1 MNIELTYPWA
11 LLLLPL
17 PLLVYWLT
25 PGYKTRRTAIKVP
38 FFDAM
43 VEALGEKPERGASIL
58 RPAFWQRAL
67 LTLSWGLVVLAL
79 SKPMLLG
86 KPQQRQEFGRD
97 VMVAVDLSDS
107 MNTEDFTSAAGDK
120 LSRLEAAKQV
130 LASFAEKRQGDR
142 LGLIL
147 FGDAAFVQAP
157 FTADHQAWLS
167 LLNEA
172 QTPMA
177 GLSTH
182 MGDAIGLAIKVLLED
197 NSPQGES
204 QKEKLAI
211 VLTDGN
217 DTDSYVAPE
226 DAAKLA
232 KARGVKIHM
241 IAMGDPQTVGETA
254 IDMETINS
262 VAETTDGKAFQ
273 ALNSQ
278 ELNQAYDTINELE
291 PQLYQS
297 TYYQPKSSLHP
308 YLLMVVSFLYLVAFS
323 LATWRHRRKARET
336 A

>member
-38 FFDAM
+38 FFDAL
-43 VEALGEKPERGASIL
+43 VEALDEKPERGASIL

-67 LTLSWGLVVLAL
+67 LTASWVLVVIAL

-107 MNTEDFTSAAGDK
+107 MNTDDFTSASGDK

-197 NSPQGES
+197 NPQQGES
-204 QKEKLAI
+204 TKEKLAI

-232 KARGVKIHM
+232 KARSVKIHM

-254 IDMETINS
+254 IDMDTINS
-262 VAETTDGKAFQ
+262 VAATTGGKAFQ

-308 YLLMVVSFLYLVAFS
+308 YLLMVVSLLYLLAFS
-323 LATWRHRRKARET
+323 FATWRRSRTVRE
-336 A
+336 AA

>member
-38 FFDAM
+38 FFDAL
-43 VEALGEKPERGASIL
+43 VEALDEKPERGASIL

-67 LTLSWGLVVLAL
+67 LTASWVLVVIAL

-107 MNTEDFTSAAGDK
+107 MNTDDFTSASGDK

-197 NSPQGES
+197 NLQQGES
-204 QKEKLAI
+204 PKEKLAI

-232 KARGVKIHM
+232 KARSVKIHM

-254 IDMETINS
+254 IDMDTINS
-262 VAETTDGKAFQ
+262 VAATTGGKAFQ

-308 YLLMVVSFLYLVAFS
+308 YLLMVVSLLYLLAFS
-323 LATWRHRRKARET
+323 FATWRRSRTVRE
-336 A
+336 AA